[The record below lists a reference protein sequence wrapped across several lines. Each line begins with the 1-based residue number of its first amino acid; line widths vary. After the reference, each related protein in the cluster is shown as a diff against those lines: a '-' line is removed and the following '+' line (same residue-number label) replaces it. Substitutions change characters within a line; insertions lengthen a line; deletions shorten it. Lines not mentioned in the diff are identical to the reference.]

1 MLATT
6 HDHYSHHQAIRFATE
21 RTGATARRVKLYDD
35 AADASVDSLVGNLLA
50 GVGPK
55 TRVVGLT
62 WVHSSSG
69 MRLPIREM
77 ARALK
82 AKHPEV
88 LLVLDGVHGIGA
100 VDETL
105 ATLGADYISAGT
117 HKWMFG
123 PRGTGI
129 AWSTAEGWA
138 RLRPL
143 IPDFSDWE
151 SYNAWMEER
160 APKGPTTAARMTPG
174 GFHAF
179 EHQWAMKAAFEMHQA
194 MGRARV
200 AGRIRE
206 LNDRLKTQLADHSK
220 IRVHTPRA
228 GDLSAGLVAFEI
240 EGMKPEDVVKRLG
253 DQKIV
258 ASTSP
263 YAVTYAR
270 LAPSLVNTPE
280 EVDRAARAVIALAG

>member
-1 MLATT
+1 
-6 HDHYSHHQAIRFATE
+6 
-21 RTGATARRVKLYDD
+21 
-35 AADASVDSLVGNLLA
+35 
-50 GVGPK
+50 
-55 TRVVGLT
+55 
-62 WVHSSSG
+62 
-69 MRLPIREM
+69 M

-280 EVDRAARAVIALAG
+280 EVDRASRAVIALAG